1 MLITSLLL
9 AITTFQQG
17 ADTTLTVR
25 KGQRLETSVYAGS
38 ITVKT
43 WSRDAIRIQAD
54 TRRKD
59 HLDIGADGS
68 TISIETSGK
77 WGPAGNA
84 DIEITMP
91 AWMPIELSGVETDLS
106 VEGCKCTVHGET
118 VRGDVTV
125 KGGEGNVSVQSVEGS
140 VTVTDVNGR
149 VEAQSVN
156 ESVTVERVTGD
167 LAVQTV
173 NGDVTMVSIS
183 SGSVEASTVNGDISY
198 DGTIQNGGRY
208 ELSTH
213 QGDMSV
219 TMPENANATVSV
231 NTFNGS
237 FESDYPVTL
246 SGKNQRRK
254 FSFTIGNG
262 SARVDLESF
271 GGDIRLA
278 RPGSRIMKSKGTG
291 DDD

>member
-9 AITTFQQG
+9 AVTTLVTD
-17 ADTTLTVR
+17 ADTTFTVR
-25 KGQRLETSVYAGS
+25 KGQRLEVSVHAGS

-43 WSRDAIRIQAD
+43 WNRDAIRVQSD
-54 TRRKD
+54 TRRSD
-59 HLDIGADGS
+59 QVDIDADGT
-68 TISIETSGK
+68 TISVDVSGK
-77 WGPAGNA
+77 YGPTDA

-91 AWMPIELSGVETDLS
+91 AWMAIELSGVETDLS
-106 VEGCKCTVHGET
+106 VEGCRCSVHGET
-118 VRGDVTV
+118 VRGEVSV

-140 VTVTDVNGR
+140 VVVTDVTGR
-149 VEAQSVN
+149 VDAQSVN

-167 LAVQTV
+167 IAVQTV
-173 NGDVTMVSIS
+173 NGDLSLTAIKSA
-183 SGSVEASTVNGDISY
+183 SVEASTVNGDIRY

-213 QGDMSV
+213 QGDMTV
-219 TMPENANATVSV
+219 IMPENANATISV

-237 FESDYPVTL
+237 FESDFPVTL

-254 FSFTIGNG
+254 FSFTLGTG

-271 GGDIRLA
+271 SGDIRLA
-278 RPGSRIMKSKGTG
+278 RPGSRSSKGKGTG